1 MWFSDSVTKD
11 YNDLTWKL
19 KDLDSQDINE
29 NGVDD
34 KKEYHAALKEW
45 KIILRNIEKAANE
58 AAENKKPNADKLWD
72 LYWQVQKEYNDL
84 YVTLKTSVESEKS
97 VSQSERMRIML
108 ELSDITELADE
119 NEEISDEMRKRDKL
133 WWFFSW
139 ANEKKLEWVKNESYE
154 LTQKEIGDFSPEE
167 AKGALEYLNLNYDK
181 ISNRDLSFQRVG
193 SDTIETLDG
202 ASEINDFQEEL
213 IKIILNK
220 NNLNIQWF
228 NNEYV
233 MGFNS
238 KAWNYLMPIN
248 HFEAYLRKDSTDI
261 KDINSVALK
270 NYFLHLEKEGTLKSK
285 FPNLFNGEKI
295 QDLKD
300 IWFKDKNTN
309 ISIIDSITNSHKS
322 AITKTMKRVLNSVW
336 LDIQNITVSQ
346 DDKNQV
352 NELLWKIDD
361 LNKLPNEYFN
371 DDKNF
376 ENIYLIS
383 DKTKLVEVLV
393 YIAEQKN
400 KQLDVEFWLNLLN
413 IWKLNPKFQSDI
425 QIIPFMDIQTP
436 QDLSSLNNS
445 FFEQKWNIHY
455 LMSKIAHQSQM
466 SSIHIE
472 QSADRIVRRAMSNG
486 IETPDIL
493 ELLDIYKINEK
504 SIWLSKYVKYKIFNY
519 SEYDKLENSPEN
531 SYLVKTPE
539 DFKKALPEFIDNY
552 QNKIEDY
559 EHSNIDNYLQTYW
572 AEWVKESI
580 PELLKI
586 WILPE
591 NIIFDIDDKEL
602 IIEILSHKNNNEG
615 SNSTLENN
623 FSWISI
629 IDKIP
634 VDLRNDPDII
644 RAVIYNR
651 SIDTNMLHVYVRN
664 LNITNVNQLMLIF
677 SAFKSRYLFEEN
689 RWGNRNMLKSEIS
702 LGSDSL
708 NQHIIKEFF
717 AQTWFFNLSM
727 NILTEDITYIDGRY
741 EDEYSLMID
750 HLKGANIIQNNIR
763 NASAHLNQAVKN
775 WDIQNTQSAIDIITE
790 KFIST
795 GVISKGEANSHVI
808 QEQLTLILEN
818 PDSTMIVLRE
828 LSKFFENEP
837 GKMEIFIKELS
848 NIQLKELHKKQTNI
862 LDEITQNQNISYAQT
877 ADFLLNEKW
886 DIDYKKLEDNFNTYI
901 LTLPEQRVWDKLW
914 EDITINQYLQLN
926 GIPEDFKV
934 FLNGSFHAQYI
945 NAIKQNSDVIATNF
959 TDPNLSDTEVEEKT
973 KKIIQNHIKNHKFVS
988 LSDIVEQIEEEE
1000 KTAII
1005 ENEVNE
1011 NKTITE
1017 KNHWE
1022 NQSDTLVKN
1031 NIPESVNI
1039 LQQGSKFILQDTVVG
1054 TIELE
1059 EKEYNAISENKE
1071 GFENLISF
1079 RETLQE
1085 CNLDWLWNFRSDI
1098 FKCLQDIGFNAYDGN
1113 YLSPHELKI
1122 FIATALNSLK
1132 DEIHTTIPSL
1142 DAPLGNFVEQVKVIN
1157 KVGTELGWTQD
1168 YDLYWN
1174 SYITSLFREK
1184 FAPINAGNIPFKHN
1198 AFREAIHS

>member
-300 IWFKDKNTN
+300 IWFKDKNTDT
-309 ISIIDSITNSHKS
+309 SIIDSITNSHKS

-352 NELLWKIDD
+352 QKLVSKIDD
-361 LNKLPNEYFN
+361 LNKLPNEYFY

-383 DKTKLVEVLV
+383 DKTKLVEILID
-393 YIAEQKN
+393 IAQE
-400 KQLDVEFWLNLLN
+400 KQRYSKMSLSLNLLD

-425 QIIPFMDIQTP
+425 QIIPYMDIQNS
-436 QDLSSLNNS
+436 QDIALLSNS
-445 FFEQKWNIHY
+445 FFHQEWNVHY
-455 LMSKIAHQSQM
+455 LMSKVIHQSDM
-466 SSIHIE
+466 SDQEIWGTVDGIL
-472 QSADRIVRRAMSNG
+472 RRVLING
-486 IETPDIL
+486 MESSK
-493 ELLDIYKINEK
+493 LLNLLNQNNITKDY
-504 SIWLSKYVKYKIFNY
+504 SWLSSYVKYKIFNY
-519 SEYDKLENSPEN
+519 SQYDKVENIPEN
-531 SYLVKTPE
+531 SYIIRSPE
-539 DFKKALPEFIDNY
+539 EFRNNLPNFIDDYLNGL
-552 QNKIEDY
+552 EDY

-572 AEWVKESI
+572 AEWVKEFI
-580 PELLKI
+580 PDLLKI

-591 NIIFDIDDKEL
+591 NIIFNINDKEL
-602 IIEILSHKNNNEG
+602 IIDIFTHKNNNWLNPD
-615 SNSTLENN
+615 SVNS
-623 FSWISI
+623 FSSISM

-634 VDLRNDPDII
+634 LELRDDPDII
-644 RAVIYNR
+644 VALLNNK
-651 SIDTNMLHVYVRN
+651 SIDIDMLHVYIRN
-664 LNITNVNQLMLIF
+664 LTITNVNQLMLIF
-677 SAFKSRYLFEEN
+677 RTFKDRSKSEKSRWEN
-689 RWGNRNMLKSEIS
+689 RNQYKAEIS
-702 LGSDSL
+702 FSQD
-708 NQHIIKEFF
+708 NENTNAMNEFF
-717 AQTWFFNLSM
+717 SQSWFFNLAM
-727 NILTEDITYIDGRY
+727 NILTKDITYIDGKY
-741 EDEYSLMID
+741 KDEYSLMIK
-750 HLKGANIIQNNIR
+750 HLENNNVKQDNIR
-763 NASAHLNQAVKN
+763 NASTHLNQAVRDWN
-775 WDIQNTQSAIDIITE
+775 IENTQSAINIITE

-795 GVISKGEANSHVI
+795 AVISKEEANSQVI
-808 QEQLTLILEN
+808 QEQLTLILDN

-848 NIQLKELHKKQTNI
+848 NIQLKELHKKQTSI
-862 LDEITQNQNISYAQT
+862 LDEITQNQKISYAQT

-914 EDITINQYLQLN
+914 EDITINKYLQLN

-1000 KTAII
+1000 KAAII

-1017 KNHWE
+1017 ENNWE

-1039 LQQGSKFILQDTVVG
+1039 LQQGSKFILQDTVIG

-1132 DEIHTTIPSL
+1132 DEIQTTIPSL